1 MNNVEFHDYHQYS
14 PVNTFCS
21 YNYAD
26 ASRSVAYQSADLQ
39 VHHSHVEY
47 QRAVSVTD
55 SGRQGYVGQYEDQQH
70 NAAGSSSFASP
81 PEFLACSTR
90 QNIVLQYED
99 QQHNAA
105 GSSSFASP
113 TEFLA
118 YSTRQNIVLQ
128 YEDQQHNAAGSSS
141 FASPTEFLAYS
152 SRQDVVRQKEN
163 QQHDVVSLYP
173 ATTPKYHSDVG
184 VCSSDPVSVNDD
196 NLKFPA
202 YAQHIS
208 NAHDV
213 GSLQDKIGRIGLISL
228 DDILRNIPTRVQ
240 IQLVPCMVC
249 GDKSSGIHYGAITC
263 EGCKGFY
270 RRCQQHMQEYNCS
283 RSGRCK
289 INRTTRNRCQFCRL
303 QKCEAVGMS
312 KDCVKF
318 GRMCKQQRENL
329 AKLVFYYQH
338 LRRHG
343 LQHDPYLYQQLKF
356 VGPHPF
362 GASGAHA
369 ALFYAAS
376 GPNVAA
382 RRPSRNKTPAKV
394 DPLPVLA
401 KMQEMD
407 FLNLP
412 RLRVSDTSNLVEF
425 ERDIDLACLEVDH
438 SDSCNGTFSDNG
450 RSDRITS
457 EIDINIQSS

>member
-118 YSTRQNIVLQ
+118 YS
-128 YEDQQHNAAGSSS
+128 
-141 FASPTEFLAYS
+141 

-228 DDILRNIPTRVQ
+228 DDILRNIPTRGEDYLLKVL
-240 IQLVPCMVC
+240 LVCT
-249 GDKSSGIHYGAITC
+249 K
-263 EGCKGFY
+263 
-270 RRCQQHMQEYNCS
+270 N
-283 RSGRCK
+283 
-289 INRTTRNRCQFCRL
+289 
-303 QKCEAVGMS
+303 KCYS
-312 KDCVKF
+312 
-318 GRMCKQQRENL
+318 
-329 AKLVFYYQH
+329 
-338 LRRHG
+338 
-343 LQHDPYLYQQLKF
+343 
-356 VGPHPF
+356 
-362 GASGAHA
+362 
-369 ALFYAAS
+369 
-376 GPNVAA
+376 
-382 RRPSRNKTPAKV
+382 
-394 DPLPVLA
+394 
-401 KMQEMD
+401 
-407 FLNLP
+407 
-412 RLRVSDTSNLVEF
+412 
-425 ERDIDLACLEVDH
+425 
-438 SDSCNGTFSDNG
+438 
-450 RSDRITS
+450 
-457 EIDINIQSS
+457 